1 MAGVAVAEADPPTRH
16 RQHRPRGEGR
26 KIRLK
31 PTFDDDEAAAI
42 GRAAAAAGLT
52 PTGYVGAV
60 AVAVAT
66 STTPPMPMPL
76 QDALAA
82 AEALSTQLRRAATNL
97 NQAVAQAHATGQAP
111 VWLTDAVRLTAVAIS
126 RVDEVCD
133 RIDRALP

>member
-1 MAGVAVAEADPPTRH
+1 M
-16 RQHRPRGEGR
+16 
-26 KIRLK
+26 K
-31 PTFDDDEAAAI
+31 PTFDEDEAAAI

-66 STTPPMPMPL
+66 STTPPMPMPMPL

-111 VWLTDAVRLTAVAIS
+111 VWLTDAVRLTAAAIS